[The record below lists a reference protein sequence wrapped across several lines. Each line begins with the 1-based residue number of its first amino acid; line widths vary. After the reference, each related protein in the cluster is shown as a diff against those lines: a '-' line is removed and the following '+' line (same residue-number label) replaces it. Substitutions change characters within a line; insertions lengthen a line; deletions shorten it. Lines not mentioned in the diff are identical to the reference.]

1 MTNNFLK
8 TIEDKQ
14 KDFTKSEMEIYNLLK
29 TEAYSFTSSTATEI
43 ANKFNVS
50 QSSISRFCQKIGFN
64 GYSDFRLSLILA
76 LSTSDVESSHSV
88 SDYASQMNSLMNHVC
103 QNVSE
108 EVFNNLAQRIV
119 KAHKTFLSGY
129 GASYAAADIMAFRG
143 VTIGL
148 DMICIMPSREVET
161 MHIIDN
167 DDVVIIFSASNP
179 SHRDF
184 FSMLEDIPEHKR
196 PYIVLV
202 SSSKNHIFA
211 KKCDEVINIPYV
223 SYNYSSPNQLLQL
236 FFALFLSNKLNY
248 YKALNND

>member
-43 ANKFNVS
+43 ANKYNVS

-76 LSTSDVESSHSV
+76 LSTADAEHKQSI
-88 SDYASQMNSLMNHVC
+88 SDYTTELSSLMTHVS
-103 QNVSE
+103 QNVPE
-108 EVFNNLAQRIV
+108 EVFDTLAKRIV

-129 GASYAAADIMAFRG
+129 GASGAAADLLAFRG

-148 DMICIMPSREVET
+148 DMTSILPSREVET

-184 FSMLEDIPEHKR
+184 FSMLEDIPENKR

-211 KKCDEVINIPYV
+211 KKCYEVINIPYA
-223 SYNYSSPNQLLQL
+223 SYNYSSPNQVLQI

-248 YKALNND
+248 YKAKND